1 MGYQIRSDQISRSVV
16 SDSLR
21 PHELQHARPPCHAYK
36 FPCPPSHLLHT
47 HTHTHTSITL
57 AVLWCYMLLCI
68 RLNILKFLIF
78 KHFSL
83 TKTTTSYDPIQ
94 LKEQESVPSGDRVE
108 PKNYLKSNRHT
119 VFKRHLRTNFFCIKA
134 KRILYLMHVFNSIY
148 I

>member
-1 MGYQIRSDQISRSVV
+1 MFDFECLKAQARIEGFSWGM
-16 SDSLR
+16 LR
-21 PHELQHARPPCHAYK
+21 GINAHK

-47 HTHTHTSITL
+47 HTHTHTHLCITI
-57 AVLWCYMLLCI
+57 AVLQCYMLLCMG
-68 RLNILKFLIF
+68 LNILKFLIF

-83 TKTTTSYDPIQ
+83 TKTTSSYDPIQ

-108 PKNYLKSNRHT
+108 SKNYLKSNIHT

-134 KRILYLMHVFNSIY
+134 IMHLYLMHVFNSIY

>member
-1 MGYQIRSDQISRSVV
+1 MS
-16 SDSLR
+16 SL
-21 PHELQHARPPCHAYK
+21 AS
-36 FPCPPSHLLHT
+36 FTHT
-47 HTHTHTSITL
+47 HTHTHMHARTHTHLSITV
-57 AVLWCYMLLCI
+57 AVLMCYMLLCM

-78 KHFSL
+78 KNFL
-83 TKTTTSYDPIQ
+83 PTKTTTSYDPIQ

-134 KRILYLMHVFNSIY
+134 KRVLYLIPVFNSIY